1 MAQTLR
7 LKYMHYQTTKKEDLL
22 LRYIAVMAHHHNNLN
37 EEVPMV
43 QNDDSRLKEFRQLRN
58 EIRGS
63 TQHLVVGIDIAK
75 DSHNAFFGAPTGK
88 TFWRGFVF
96 DNSKGGFEKLTF
108 QADIL
113 KTQQSLSKLVFG
125 MEPTADYHKPLGEYL
140 ITRGHMVVLVAGTA
154 VKKNRELLDG
164 RWDKND
170 TKDAAN
176 VADLIT
182 QGKCLFYEFPS
193 SDLRELRS

>member
-1 MAQTLR
+1 
-7 LKYMHYQTTKKEDLL
+7 
-22 LRYIAVMAHHHNNLN
+22 MAHHHNNLN

-88 TFWRGFVF
+88 TFLRGFVF
-96 DNSKGGFEKLTF
+96 DNTAEGFEKLTF
-108 QADIL
+108 QADIV

-125 MEPTADYHKPLGEYL
+125 MEPTADYHKPLKRISHY
-140 ITRGHMVVLVAGTA
+140 
-154 VKKNRELLDG
+154 
-164 RWDKND
+164 
-170 TKDAAN
+170 
-176 VADLIT
+176 
-182 QGKCLFYEFPS
+182 P
-193 SDLRELRS
+193 RSYGCARCRHCSQKEP